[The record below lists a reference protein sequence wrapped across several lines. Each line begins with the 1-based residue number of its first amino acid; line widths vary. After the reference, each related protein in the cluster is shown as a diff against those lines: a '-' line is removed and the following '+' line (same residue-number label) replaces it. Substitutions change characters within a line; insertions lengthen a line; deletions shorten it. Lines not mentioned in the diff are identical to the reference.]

1 MKNGLNLTGILTD
14 AVLVTF
20 DDLPKEYGE
29 VRIVCAT
36 IVEDF
41 HGRFR
46 PGYWMYTSL
55 VKKVE
60 GDIVLTL
67 NSTYK
72 IKGDMTQ
79 VSLPF
84 SALGALKE
92 GAPPR
97 AVKALLE
104 AGYKIAEPPVVQES
118 GLNDNDETDGE
129 VL

>member
-1 MKNGLNLTGILTD
+1 MNLTGILKD

-20 DDLPKEYGE
+20 NDLPKEYGE

-67 NSTYK
+67 NSTYE
-72 IKGDMTQ
+72 IKGDLEQ
-79 VSLPF
+79 VSLPV
-84 SALGALKE
+84 SSLAALKE
-92 GAPPR
+92 GAPPL
-97 AVKALLE
+97 AVKGLLD
-104 AGYKIAEPPVVQES
+104 AGYKLVAQHVAQETNPASDDDADGVVS
-118 GLNDNDETDGE
+118 
-129 VL
+129 